1 MKKII
6 LILSLLLI
14 VGCGDS
20 EYGSRRAKEKFIEKV
35 VTERKKEVYSSYEEY
50 KRIIS
55 DLNNKIQQGDKK
67 AQKEYDEWAEAVLKV
82 TDGAGL
88 EPDLRGK
95 SSGVFKLIKQ

>member
-14 VGCGDS
+14 VGCGDT
-20 EYGSRRAKEKFIEKV
+20 EYGSRRSKEKFIEKV
-35 VTERKKEVYSSYEEY
+35 VTEREQEIYSSYEEY
-50 KRIIS
+50 ERIIS
-55 DLNNKIQQGDKK
+55 NLNKKIQQGDKK
-67 AQKEYDEWAEAVLKV
+67 AQKEYDEWSEAVLKV

-95 SSGVFKLIKQ
+95 STGVFQLIKE